1 MRYNEEGLRRLLMAG
16 TAGAAL
22 VLSLAT
28 PSVAMAQDAAPAA
41 ADEAAEEAA
50 PAIVVTGSR
59 IDRKGFEAPT
69 PTTVIGDTELRQG
82 ARPSIAQVLND
93 LPQFRATQSPASTV
107 ANTNSSSSAMDLR
120 GLGVTRTL
128 TLLNNR
134 RFTGSSDLNTVP
146 QGLVK
151 RVEVVTGGA
160 SAAWGSGAI
169 GGVVNIILDDDL
181 EGLTLGAQNGL
192 SSRGDGYRYSLD
204 ATFGTKFADGRGH
217 FMIGGEYQKDDGI
230 LDRNS
235 RKNVGSANLFSAT
248 SGDHDYILV
257 RDVNASNT
265 SLGGLINAGS
275 LKGQTFNTDGTLR
288 DFVYGSQISGTTMVG
303 GEGVA
308 TNDEY
313 ALTNPYQR
321 VNSYARASFEVGDAT
336 FWADGSY
343 SRIWAKYPFY
353 AESGTYTLSATNP
366 YLSSD
371 IQSQLAAAK
380 ETTVKIGRVF
390 EDYGYRTF
398 GYYRQ
403 NIEGAIGVD
412 GSFADGK
419 WRYSAYYSH
428 GENRNMQSYDN
439 QINGTKLSNALDAV
453 TDSSGN
459 IVCRVTLTNA
469 NSGCSPLNILG
480 TGTASQAAIDYVFG
494 DVAKVIYTT
503 KLDTT
508 GASLRGDPFS
518 TWAGPVSVAFGAEAR
533 WEEQVTNS
541 LDAVSA
547 AKGFSRFNFSPLD
560 GGFNVQEAFGEVA
573 IPLLD
578 QPFSKLDVNGAA
590 RYSRYS
596 TSGGIWSW
604 KLGLTDRIFDNL
616 LIRASRSRDIRSGS
630 LAELFTTSTTSF
642 TTVAE
647 TDDEGKSHTYSVTR
661 YGGGNANLK
670 PEIGSTL
677 TLGAV
682 FTPTFL
688 PGFNL
693 SVDYYNI
700 KLKDAITSLGAQDVV
715 SGCAN
720 GNTDLCS
727 QIERNAAGEPTT
739 IYTTYINLAEYK
751 TSGVDV
757 EATYTLPLSKVSS
770 GMGGTMRFRGLATY
784 VDKVLIND
792 GTTVVDRAGDVGDNV
807 SFGTPHWRA
816 TGSINYTNQDVSID
830 ARVRYVGGGKFNHA
844 LDIANNDIAARV
856 YVDLGGQVN
865 IDKFTLFANVN
876 NLFDRDP
883 PLTTY
888 GAIHYDTIGRYMT
901 VGAKVRF

>member
-1 MRYNEEGLRRLLMAG
+1 MTDFKTGFRQVLMGGSACFI
-16 TAGAAL
+16 
-22 VLSLAT
+22 LSLAHGGMATAQANT
-28 PSVAMAQDAAPAA
+28 PVDG
-41 ADEAAEEAA
+41 AAEEAA

-69 PTTVIGDTELRQG
+69 PTTIIGDTELRQG

-134 RFTGSSDLNTVP
+134 RFTGAVDLNTVP

-181 EGLTLGAQNGL
+181 EGLTIGAQNGL
-192 SSRGDGYRYSLD
+192 SSRGDGYRYSFD
-204 ATFGTKFADGRGH
+204 ATFGTHFADDRGH
-217 FMIGGEYQKDDGI
+217 FMIGGEYQNDQGI

-235 RKNVGSANLFSAT
+235 RKNVGSSNLFTPAGS
-248 SGDHDYILV
+248 SQLILV
-257 RDVNASNT
+257 RDVNAANT
-265 SLGGLINAGS
+265 SLGGLITSGTA
-275 LKGQTFNTDGTLR
+275 LKGQTFNSDGTLR
-288 DFVYGSQISGTTMVG
+288 PFQYGSMVNGATMVG

-313 ALTNPYQR
+313 SLTNPYQR

-336 FWADGSY
+336 FWADASY

-353 AESGTYTLSATNP
+353 AESGTYSISATNP
-366 YLSSD
+366 YLSQG
-371 IQSQLAAAK
+371 IQSQLAAAG
-380 ETTVKIGRVF
+380 ETRVSVGRVF

-398 GYYRQ
+398 DYYRQ
-403 NIEGAIGVD
+403 NTEGAVGVD

-428 GENRNMQSYDN
+428 GEMRNMQSYHN
-439 QINGTKLSNALDAV
+439 QITGTNLTNALDAV
-453 TDSSGN
+453 RDSSGN

-494 DVAKVIYTT
+494 NTARVVYTT
-503 KLDTT
+503 KLDST

-541 LDAVSA
+541 LDATSA

-578 QPFSKLDVNGAA
+578 QPFSKIDVNGAA
-590 RYSRYS
+590 RYSHYS

-604 KLGLTDRIFDNL
+604 KLGVTDRIFDNL
-616 LIRASRSRDIRSGS
+616 LLRVSRSRDIRSGS
-630 LAELFTTSTTSF
+630 LAELYTTSTTSF
-642 TTVAE
+642 TTVVE
-647 TDDEGKSHTYSVTR
+647 NGQTYAITR
-661 YGGGNANLK
+661 FGGGNANLK

-700 KLKDAITSLGAQDVV
+700 KLKDAITSLGAQDVISNCA
-715 SGCAN
+715 SGNSA
-720 GNTDLCS
+720 LCS
-727 QIERNAAGEPTT
+727 QIERSAAGAPTT
-739 IYTTYINLAEYK
+739 IYTTYINLAEYRTK
-751 TSGVDV
+751 GVDI
-757 EATYTLPLSKVSS
+757 EATYQFPLSKIS
-770 GMGGTMRFRGLATY
+770 GGMDGSLRLRALATY
-784 VDKVLIND
+784 VPEVIIND
-792 GTTVVDRAGDVGDNV
+792 GTSTVDRAGDVGDNV
-807 SFGTPHWRA
+807 NFGTPHWRA
-816 TGSINYTNQDVSID
+816 TGSVSYTNKDVSVD

-844 LDIANNDIAARV
+844 LNIANNDIAARV
-856 YVDLGGQVN
+856 YVDLGAQAT
-865 IDKFTLFANVN
+865 IDDKLTLFANIN

-888 GAIHYDTIGRYMT
+888 GSIHYDSIGRYMT
-901 VGAKVRF
+901 VGAKVHF

>member
-1 MRYNEEGLRRLLMAG
+1 MTDYKTGFRNLLLG
-16 TAGAAL
+16 TSACFILTLAHGGA
-22 VLSLAT
+22 
-28 PSVAMAQDAAPAA
+28 AMAQADAPAA
-41 ADEAAEEAA
+41 EDEAQ

-69 PTTVIGDTELRQG
+69 PTTVIGETELRQG

-134 RFTGSSDLNTVP
+134 RFTGAVDLNTVP

-169 GGVVNIILDDDL
+169 GGVVNIILDDEL
-181 EGLTLGAQNGL
+181 EGLTLGVQNGL
-192 SSRGDGYRYSLD
+192 SSRGDGHRYSID
-204 ATFGTKFADGRGH
+204 GTFGTNFAGGRGH
-217 FMIGGEYQKDDGI
+217 FMIGAEYQNDEGI

-235 RKNVGSANLFSAT
+235 RKNVGSANIFTPAGAGAT
-248 SGDHDYILV
+248 PILI
-257 RDVNASNT
+257 RDVNAANT
-265 SLGGLINAGS
+265 SLGGLITSGTA
-275 LKGQTFNTDGTLR
+275 LKGQTFNQDGTLR
-288 DFVYGSQISGTTMVG
+288 PFQYGSMVNGATMVG

-308 TNDEY
+308 TNDQY
-313 ALTNPYQR
+313 SLTNPYQR

-353 AESGTYTLSATNP
+353 AESGSYSISATNP
-366 YLSSD
+366 YLSPA
-371 IQSQLAAAK
+371 IQSQLAAAG
-380 ETTVKIGRVF
+380 ETRVSIGRVF

-398 GYYRQ
+398 DYYRQ
-403 NIEGAIGVD
+403 NVEGAVGVD

-419 WRYSAYYSH
+419 WRYSAYYGH
-428 GENRNMQSYDN
+428 GEMRNMQSYHN
-439 QINGTKLSNALDAV
+439 QINGAKLTAALDAV
-453 TDSSGN
+453 RNSSGN
-459 IVCRVTLTNA
+459 IVCRAALTDA
-469 NSGCSPLNILG
+469 NTACRPLNILG
-480 TGTASQAAIDYVFG
+480 EGAASQDAINYVFG
-494 DVAKVIYTT
+494 DVARVVYTT
-503 KLDTT
+503 KLDTA
-508 GASLRGDPFS
+508 GASLRGDLFE
-518 TWAGPVSVAFGAEAR
+518 TWAGPVSVAVGAEAR

-547 AKGFSRFNFSPLD
+547 ARGFSRFNFSPLD
-560 GGFNVQEAFGEVA
+560 GGFNVQEGFAEVA
-573 IPLLD
+573 VPLLD

-616 LIRASRSRDIRSGS
+616 LIRVSRSRDIRSGS
-630 LAELFTTSTTSF
+630 LAELFTTTTTSF
-642 TTVAE
+642 TNVLE
-647 TDDEGKSHTYSVTR
+647 NGQTYAITR
-661 YGGGNANLK
+661 FGGGNAALK
-670 PEIGSTL
+670 PEVGSTL

-700 KLKDAITSLGAQDVV
+700 KLKDAITSLGAQDVI
-715 SGCAN
+715 SNCAA
-720 GNTDLCS
+720 GNTVLCS
-727 QIERNAAGEPTT
+727 QIERNAAGAPTT
-739 IYTTYINLAEYK
+739 IYTTYINLAEYRTK
-751 TSGVDV
+751 GVDI
-757 EATYTLPLSKVSS
+757 EATYTLPLNKVSS
-770 GMGGTMRFRGLATY
+770 TLGGTMRLRALATY
-784 VDKVLIND
+784 VPEVIIND
-792 GTTVVDRAGDVGDNV
+792 GNSTVDRAGDVGDNV
-807 SFGTPHWRA
+807 NFGTPHWRA
-816 TGSINYTNQDVSID
+816 TGAITYSSSDVSVD
-830 ARVRYVGGGKFNHA
+830 ARVRYVGGGQFNH
-844 LDIANNDIAARV
+844 LLNLANNDIGSRI
-856 YVDLGGQVN
+856 YVDMGAQVN
-865 IDKFTLFANVN
+865 VDKFTLFANVN

>member
-1 MRYNEEGLRRLLMAG
+1 MTDCKTRFRTLLMAG
-16 TAGAAL
+16 TAGL
-22 VLSLAT
+22 ILSLAQGGA
-28 PSVAMAQDAAPAA
+28 AMAQTNTPADTAA
-41 ADEAAEEAA
+41 ADEAE

-69 PTTVIGDTELRQG
+69 PTTIIGDAELRQG

-134 RFTGSSDLNTVP
+134 RFTGAVDLNTVP

-169 GGVVNIILDDDL
+169 GGVVNIILDDEL
-181 EGLTLGAQNGL
+181 EGLTIGAQNGI
-192 SSRGDGYRYSLD
+192 SSRGDGYRYSVD
-204 ATFGTKFADGRGH
+204 GTFGTKFADGRGH
-217 FMIGGEYQKDDGI
+217 FMIGSEYQQDKGI

-235 RKNVGSANLFSAT
+235 RKNVGSSNVFTPAGTDALP
-248 SGDHDYILV
+248 ILV
-257 RDVNASNT
+257 RDVNAANT
-265 SLGGLINAGS
+265 SLGGLITTGK

-288 DFVYGSQISGTTMVG
+288 PFQYGSMVSGNGTTMVG

-321 VNSYARASFEVGDAT
+321 VNAYARASFEVGDAT

-353 AESGTYTLSATNP
+353 AESGSYSISATNP
-366 YLSSD
+366 YLSQD
-371 IQSQLAAAK
+371 IQNQLAAADESK
-380 ETTVKIGRVF
+380 VSIGRVF

-398 GYYRQ
+398 DYYRQ
-403 NIEGAIGVD
+403 NVEGAVGVD

-428 GENRNMQSYDN
+428 GEMRNMQSYHN
-439 QINGTKLSNALDAV
+439 QITGANLTAALDAV
-453 TDSSGN
+453 RDSSGN
-459 IVCRVTLTNA
+459 IVCRAALTDA
-469 NSGCSPLNILG
+469 NTACRPLNILG
-480 TGTASQAAIDYVFG
+480 TGTADQAAIDYVFG
-494 DVAKVIYTT
+494 NTARVVYTT
-503 KLDTT
+503 KLDSA
-508 GASLRGDPFS
+508 GASLRGDLFE
-518 TWAGPVSVAFGAEAR
+518 TWAGPVSVAVGAEAR

-541 LDAVSA
+541 LDATSA
-547 AKGFSRFNFSPLD
+547 AKGFSRFNFAPLD
-560 GGFNVQEAFGEVA
+560 GGFNVQEGFGEVA

-578 QPFSKLDVNGAA
+578 QPFSKIDVNGAA

-616 LIRASRSRDIRSGS
+616 LIRVSRSRDIRSGS

-642 TTVAE
+642 TTVVE
-647 TDDEGKSHTYSVTR
+647 NDKNDKPQTYSITR
-661 YGGGNANLK
+661 FGGGNANLK

-693 SVDYYNI
+693 SVDYYDI
-700 KLKDAITSLGAQDVV
+700 KLKDAITSLGAQDVITN
-715 SGCAN
+715 CAN
-720 GNTDLCS
+720 GNTVLCS
-727 QIERNAAGEPTT
+727 QIERDSEGAPKN
-739 IYTTYINLAEYK
+739 IYTTYINLAEYRTK
-751 TSGVDV
+751 GVDI
-757 EATYTLPLSKVSS
+757 EATYTLPLSKVSES
-770 GMGGTMRFRGLATY
+770 LGGTMRFRGLATY
-784 VDKVLIND
+784 VPKVIIND
-792 GTTVVDRAGDVGDNV
+792 GNSTVDRAGDVGDNV
-807 SFGTPHWRA
+807 NFGTPHWRA
-816 TGSINYTNQDVSID
+816 TGAITYASRAVSVD
-830 ARVRYVGGGKFNHA
+830 ARVRYVGGGKFNHT
-844 LDIANNDIAARV
+844 LPIANNDISARV
-856 YVDLGGQVN
+856 YVDLGAQAT
-865 IDKFTLFANVN
+865 IADRFTLFANVN

-888 GAIHYDTIGRYMT
+888 GAIHYDSIGRYMT
-901 VGAKVRF
+901 VGAKVSF

>member
-1 MRYNEEGLRRLLMAG
+1 MTNFKAGLRHLLMGGSAILI
-16 TAGAAL
+16 ASAAHGA
-22 VLSLAT
+22 
-28 PSVAMAQDAAPAA
+28 AMAQADVPADTA
-41 ADEAAEEAA
+41 VGDEAA

-69 PTTVIGDTELRQG
+69 PTTVIGETELRQG

-134 RFTGSSDLNTVP
+134 RFTGAVDLNTVP

-181 EGLTLGAQNGL
+181 KGLTLGAQNGV

-204 ATFGTKFADGRGH
+204 ATFGTHFADDRGH
-217 FMIGGEYQKDDGI
+217 FMIGGEYQNDEGI

-235 RKNVGSANLFSAT
+235 RKNVGSANLFTPAGS
-248 SGDHDYILV
+248 SQLILV
-257 RDVNASNT
+257 RDVNAANT
-265 SLGGLINAGS
+265 SLGGLITTGR
-275 LKGQTFNTDGTLR
+275 LRGQTFNPDGTLR
-288 DFVYGSQISGTTMVG
+288 PFQYGSMVNGATMVG

-313 ALTNPYQR
+313 SLTNPYQR
-321 VNSYARASFEVGDAT
+321 VNGYARASFDLGDAT
-336 FWADGSY
+336 VWADGSY

-353 AESGTYTLSATNP
+353 AESGSYSLAATNP
-366 YLSSD
+366 YLSPG
-371 IQSQLAAAK
+371 IRSQLAAAG
-380 ETTVKIGRVF
+380 ETRVSIGRVF

-398 GYYRQ
+398 DYYRQ
-403 NIEGAIGVD
+403 NTEGAVGID
-412 GSFADGK
+412 GSFGDGR
-419 WRYSAYYSH
+419 WRYSAYYGH
-428 GENRNMQSYDN
+428 GELRNMQSYHN
-439 QINGTKLSNALDAV
+439 QITGANLTKALDAV
-453 TDSSGN
+453 RDPSGT
-459 IVCRVTLTNA
+459 IVCREALTNPGTA
-469 NSGCSPLNILG
+469 CRPLNILG
-480 TGTASQAAIDYVFG
+480 TGAASQGAIDYVFG
-494 DVAKVIYTT
+494 NVARVVYTT

-508 GASLRGDPFS
+508 GASLRGDLFS
-518 TWAGPVSVAFGAEAR
+518 TWAGPVSVAVGGEAR

-547 AKGFSRFNFSPLD
+547 AKGFSRFNFSPLN
-560 GGFNVQEAFGEVA
+560 GGFNVQEGFAEVA
-573 IPLLD
+573 VPLLD

-590 RYSRYS
+590 RYSHYS

-604 KLGLTDRIFDNL
+604 KLGLTDRIFDSL
-616 LIRASRSRDIRSGS
+616 LVRVSRSRDIRSGS
-630 LAELFTTSTTSF
+630 LAELFTTTTTSF
-642 TTVAE
+642 TTVVE
-647 TDDEGKSHTYSVTR
+647 NGQTYSITR
-661 YGGGNANLK
+661 FGGGNASLK

-693 SVDYYNI
+693 SVDYYDI
-700 KLKDAITSLGAQDVV
+700 KLRDAITSLGAQDVITNC
-715 SGCAN
+715 GN
-720 GNTDLCS
+720 GNAALCS
-727 QIERNAAGEPTT
+727 QIVRDPAGAPTT
-739 IYTTYINLAEYK
+739 IYTTYINLAEYRTK
-751 TSGVDV
+751 GVDI
-757 EATYTLPLSKVSS
+757 EATYNLPLSKVSS
-770 GMGGTMRFRGLATY
+770 GLGGSMRFRGLATY
-784 VDKVLIND
+784 VPKVVIND
-792 GTTVVDRAGDVGDNV
+792 GNSTVDRAGDVGDNV
-807 SFGTPHWRA
+807 NFGTPHWRA
-816 TGSINYTNQDVSID
+816 TGSISYSSSDVSVD
-830 ARVRYVGGGKFNHA
+830 ARVRYVGGGQFNH
-844 LDIANNDIAARV
+844 LLNIANNTIGSRT
-856 YVDLGGQVN
+856 YVDLGAQFNV
-865 IDKFTLFANVN
+865 DKFTLFANVN

-901 VGAKVRF
+901 IGAKVRF

>member
-1 MRYNEEGLRRLLMAG
+1 MPIVEHGFRRLLMAG
-16 TAGAAL
+16 TASASL
-22 VLSLAT
+22 VLSLASA
-28 PSVAMAQDAAPAA
+28 PMAMAQNSAPAV
-41 ADEAAEEAA
+41 DEAAEEAA

-69 PTTVIGDTELRQG
+69 PTTVIGETELRQG

-181 EGLTLGAQNGL
+181 EGLTLGAQNGI

-235 RKNVGSANLFSAT
+235 RKNVGSSNLFSPT

-288 DFVYGSQISGTTMVG
+288 AFQYGSQISGTTMVG

-313 ALTNPYQR
+313 SLTNPYQR

-366 YLSSD
+366 YLSQA

-380 ETTVKIGRVF
+380 ETTVKVGRVF

-412 GSFADGK
+412 GSFADGQ

-439 QINGTKLSNALDAV
+439 QINGSKLTNALDAV
-453 TDSSGN
+453 TDANGN

-480 TGTASQAAIDYVFG
+480 TGTASQPAIDYVFG
-494 DVAKVIYTT
+494 DVARVVYTT

-573 IPLLD
+573 VPLLD
-578 QPFSKLDVNGAA
+578 QPFSKLDINGAA
-590 RYSRYS
+590 RYSHYS

-604 KLGLTDRIFDNL
+604 KLGLTDRIFDTL

-647 TDDEGKSHTYSVTR
+647 NGSTYSITR

-693 SVDYYNI
+693 SVDYYDI

-715 SGCAN
+715 SGCAS
-720 GNTDLCS
+720 GNSDLCS
-727 QIERNAAGEPTT
+727 QIVRDGAGAPTT
-739 IYTTYINLAEYK
+739 IYTTYINLAQYK

-770 GMGGTMRFRGLATY
+770 GMNGTMRIRGLATY

-792 GTTVVDRAGDVGDNV
+792 GTTTVDRAGDVGDNV

-816 TGSINYTNQDVSID
+816 TGSLNYTNQDVSID

-901 VGAKVRF
+901 IGAKVRL

>member
-1 MRYNEEGLRRLLMAG
+1 MTEFKTGFRHLLMAG
-16 TAGAAL
+16 TAGL
-22 VLSLAT
+22 ILSLAHGGM
-28 PSVAMAQDAAPAA
+28 AMAQANTPAADA
-41 ADEAAEEAA
+41 ADEAE

-69 PTTVIGDTELRQG
+69 PTTIIGDTELRQG

-134 RFTGSSDLNTVP
+134 RFTGAVDLNTVP

-169 GGVVNIILDDDL
+169 GGVVNIILDDEL
-181 EGLTLGAQNGL
+181 EGLTIGAQNGI
-192 SSRGDGYRYSLD
+192 SSRGDGYRYSFD
-204 ATFGTKFADGRGH
+204 GTFGTKFADGRGH
-217 FMIGGEYQKDDGI
+217 FMIGGEYQQDKGI

-235 RKNVGSANLFSAT
+235 RKNVGSSNLFTPAGS
-248 SGDHDYILV
+248 SQLILV
-257 RDVNASNT
+257 RDVNAANT
-265 SLGGLINAGS
+265 SLGGLINAGA

-288 DFVYGSQISGTTMVG
+288 PFQYGSMVNGATMVG

-313 ALTNPYQR
+313 SLTNPYQR
-321 VNSYARASFEVGDAT
+321 VNGYARASFEVGDAT

-366 YLSSD
+366 YLSQD
-371 IQSQLAAAK
+371 IQSQLAAAG
-380 ETTVKIGRVF
+380 ETSVKIGRVF

-398 GYYRQ
+398 DYYRQ
-403 NIEGAIGVD
+403 NVEGAVGVD

-428 GENRNMQSYDN
+428 GEMRNMQSYHN
-439 QINGTKLSNALDAV
+439 QITGTNLTNALDAV
-453 TDSSGN
+453 RDSSGN
-459 IVCRVTLTNA
+459 IVCRAALTDA
-469 NSGCSPLNILG
+469 NTACRPLNILG
-480 TGTASQAAIDYVFG
+480 TGTADQAAIDYVFG
-494 DVAKVIYTT
+494 NTARVVYTT
-503 KLDTT
+503 KLDSA
-508 GASLRGDPFS
+508 GASLRGDLFE

-541 LDAVSA
+541 LDATSA

-560 GGFNVQEAFGEVA
+560 GGFNVQEGFGEVA

-578 QPFSKLDVNGAA
+578 QPFSKIDVNGAA

-616 LIRASRSRDIRSGS
+616 LIRVSRSRDIRSGS

-642 TTVAE
+642 TTVVE
-647 TDDEGKSHTYSVTR
+647 DGQTYSITR
-661 YGGGNANLK
+661 FGGGNANLK

-700 KLKDAITSLGAQDVV
+700 KLKDAITSLGAQDVITN
-715 SGCAN
+715 CAN
-720 GNTDLCS
+720 GNTLLCS
-727 QIERNAAGEPTT
+727 QIVRDASGAPTT
-739 IYTTYINLAEYK
+739 LYTTYINLAEYK
-751 TSGVDV
+751 TKGVDI
-757 EATYTLPLSKVSS
+757 EATYTLPLNKVSDS
-770 GMGGTMRFRGLATY
+770 LGGTMRFRGLATY
-784 VDKVLIND
+784 VPKVIIND
-792 GTTVVDRAGDVGDNV
+792 GTSTVDRAGDVGDNV
-807 SFGTPHWRA
+807 NFGTPHCRA
-816 TGSINYTNQDVSID
+816 TGSINYSSQDVSVD
-830 ARVRYVGGGKFNHA
+830 ARVRYVGGGKFNH
-844 LDIANNDIAARV
+844 LLNIANNDIAARV
-856 YVDLGGQVN
+856 YVDVGAQAT
-865 IDKFTLFANVN
+865 IADRFTLFANVN

-888 GAIHYDTIGRYMT
+888 GSIHYDSIGRYMT
-901 VGAKVRF
+901 MGAKVRF

>member
-1 MRYNEEGLRRLLMAG
+1 MYKNEDGLRRLLMAG
-16 TAGAAL
+16 SAGAAL
-22 VLSLAT
+22 VLSLASA
-28 PSVAMAQDAAPAA
+28 PIAMAQDSAAA
-41 ADEAAEEAA
+41 ADEDAA

-69 PTTVIGDTELRQG
+69 PTTVIGETELRQG

-134 RFTGSSDLNTVP
+134 RFTGATDLNTVP

-169 GGVVNIILDDDL
+169 GGVVNIILDDEL
-181 EGLTLGAQNGL
+181 EGLTIGAQNGV
-192 SSRGDGYRYSLD
+192 SSRGDGYRYGFD
-204 ATFGTKFADGRGH
+204 GTFGTKFADGRGH
-217 FMIGGEYQKDDGI
+217 FMIGAEYQKDEGI

-235 RKNVGSANLFSAT
+235 RKNVGSANIFTPAGT
-248 SGDHDYILV
+248 DARPILV

-265 SLGGLINAGS
+265 SLGGLITAGT
-275 LKGQTFNTDGTLR
+275 LRGQTFNSDGTLR
-288 DFVYGSQISGTTMVG
+288 PFQYGSMVSGTTMVG

-313 ALTNPYQR
+313 SLTNPYQR

-353 AESGTYTLSATNP
+353 AESGTYTLSASNP
-366 YLSSD
+366 YLSD
-371 IQSQLAAAK
+371 TIRSQLAAAG
-380 ETTVKIGRVF
+380 ESSVRVGRVF

-403 NIEGAIGVD
+403 NVEGSVGVD

-439 QINGTKLSNALDAV
+439 QITGTNLTNALDAV
-453 TDSSGN
+453 RDSSGN
-459 IVCRVTLTNA
+459 IVCRVALTDPTTA
-469 NSGCSPLNILG
+469 CRPLNILG
-480 TGTASQAAIDYVFG
+480 TGTASQGAIDYVFG
-494 DVAKVIYTT
+494 NTARVVYTT
-503 KLDTT
+503 KMDSA
-508 GASLRGDPFS
+508 GASLRGDLFE
-518 TWAGPVSVAFGAEAR
+518 TWAGPVSVAVGAEAR

-541 LDAVSA
+541 LDATSA
-547 AKGFSRFNFSPLD
+547 ARGFSRFNFSPLD
-560 GGFNVQEAFGEVA
+560 GGFNVQEGFGEVA

-616 LIRASRSRDIRSGS
+616 LIRVSRSRDIRSGS
-630 LAELFTTSTTSF
+630 LAELYTTTTTSF
-642 TTVAE
+642 TTIVEA
-647 TDDEGKSHTYSVTR
+647 DENNVQRTYSITR

-715 SGCAN
+715 SGCAG
-720 GNTDLCS
+720 GNANLCS
-727 QIERNAAGEPTT
+727 QIVRDSAGAPTT
-739 IYTTYINLAEYK
+739 IYTTYINLAEYRTK
-751 TSGVDV
+751 GVDM
-757 EATYTLPLSKVSS
+757 EASYTLPLNKVSS
-770 GMGGTMRFRGLATY
+770 VLGGTMRFRGLATY
-784 VDKVLIND
+784 VPKVIID
-792 GTTVVDRAGDVGDNV
+792 GVNRAGDVGDNV
-807 SFGTPHWRA
+807 SYGTPHWRA
-816 TGSINYTNQDVSID
+816 TGSVNYTNQDVSID
-830 ARVRYVGGGKFNHA
+830 ARVRYVGGGKFNHQ
-844 LDIANNDIAARV
+844 LDIVNNDIASRV

>member
-1 MRYNEEGLRRLLMAG
+1 MRYNEEGFRRLLMAG
-16 TAGAAL
+16 SAGAAL
-22 VLSLAT
+22 VLSLASA
-28 PSVAMAQDAAPAA
+28 PLAIAQNNAPAA
-41 ADEAAEEAA
+41 DEAEEAA

-69 PTTVIGDTELRQG
+69 PTTVIGETELRQG

-134 RFTGSSDLNTVP
+134 RFTGAVDLNTVP

-169 GGVVNIILDDDL
+169 GGVVNIILDDEL
-181 EGLTLGAQNGL
+181 EGLTLGVQNGV
-192 SSRGDGYRYSLD
+192 SSRGDGYRYSID
-204 ATFGTKFADGRGH
+204 GTFGTNFADGRGH
-217 FMIGGEYQKDDGI
+217 FMVGAEYQNDEGI

-235 RKNVGSANLFSAT
+235 RKNVGSANIFTPAGGQPLL
-248 SGDHDYILV
+248 I
-257 RDVNASNT
+257 RDVNAANT
-265 SLGGLINAGS
+265 SLGGLITSGTA
-275 LKGQTFNTDGTLR
+275 LKGQTFNADGTLR
-288 DFVYGSQISGTTMVG
+288 PFQYGSMVNGATMVG

-308 TNDEY
+308 TNDQY
-313 ALTNPYQR
+313 SLTNPYQR
-321 VNSYARASFEVGDAT
+321 VNSYARASFDIGDAT
-336 FWADGSY
+336 VWADGSY

-353 AESGTYTLSATNP
+353 AESGSYSISATNP
-366 YLSSD
+366 YLSPA
-371 IQSQLAAAK
+371 IQSQLAAAG
-380 ETTVKIGRVF
+380 ETRVSIGRVF

-398 GYYRQ
+398 DYYRQ
-403 NIEGAIGVD
+403 NVEGAVGID

-419 WRYSAYYSH
+419 WRYSAYYGH
-428 GENRNMQSYDN
+428 GEMRNMQSYHN
-439 QINGTKLSNALDAV
+439 QINGAKLTAALDAV
-453 TDSSGN
+453 RDPSGN
-459 IVCRVTLTNA
+459 IVCRAALTDA
-469 NSGCSPLNILG
+469 NTACRPLNILG
-480 TGTASQAAIDYVFG
+480 EGAASQDAINYVFG
-494 DVAKVIYTT
+494 DVARVVYTT
-503 KLDTT
+503 KLDTA
-508 GASLRGDPFS
+508 GASLRGDLFD
-518 TWAGPVSVAFGAEAR
+518 TWAGPVSVAVGAEAR

-560 GGFNVQEAFGEVA
+560 GGFNVQEGFAEVA
-573 IPLLD
+573 VPLLD

-616 LIRASRSRDIRSGS
+616 LIRVSRSRDIRSGS
-630 LAELFTTSTTSF
+630 LAELFTTTTTSF
-642 TTVAE
+642 TNVLE
-647 TDDEGKSHTYSVTR
+647 NGQTYAITR
-661 YGGGNANLK
+661 FGGGNASLK
-670 PEIGSTL
+670 PEVGSTL

-700 KLKDAITSLGAQDVV
+700 KLKDAITSLGAQDVI
-715 SGCAN
+715 SNCAA
-720 GNTDLCS
+720 GNTALCS
-727 QIERNAAGEPTT
+727 QIERNAAGAPTT
-739 IYTTYINLAEYK
+739 IYTTYINLAEYRTK
-751 TSGVDV
+751 GVDI
-757 EATYTLPLSKVSS
+757 EATYTLPLSKVSN
-770 GMGGTMRFRGLATY
+770 GLGGTMRFRGLATY
-784 VDKVLIND
+784 VPEVIIND
-792 GTTVVDRAGDVGDNV
+792 GNSTVDRAGDVGDNV
-807 SFGTPHWRA
+807 NFGTPHWRA
-816 TGSINYTNQDVSID
+816 TGAITYTSSNVSID
-830 ARVRYVGGGKFNHA
+830 ARVRYVGGGQFNHM
-844 LDIANNDIAARV
+844 LNLANNAIGSRT
-856 YVDLGGQVN
+856 YVDLGAQVN
-865 IDKFTLFANVN
+865 VDKFTLFANVN

>member
-1 MRYNEEGLRRLLMAG
+1 MTKNDKNGLRRILMAG
-16 TAGAAL
+16 TAGL
-22 VLSLAT
+22 ILSLAQGGM
-28 PSVAMAQDAAPAA
+28 AMAQVSTPAADAA
-41 ADEAAEEAA
+41 ADEAE

-134 RFTGSSDLNTVP
+134 RFTGATDLNTVP

-169 GGVVNIILDDDL
+169 GGVVNIILDDEL
-181 EGLTLGAQNGL
+181 EGLTLGAQNGI

-217 FMIGGEYQKDDGI
+217 FMVGAEYQKDDGI

-235 RKNVGSANLFSAT
+235 RKNVGSANLFSPT
-248 SGDHDYILV
+248 TGDHDYILV

-288 DFVYGSQISGTTMVG
+288 DFVYGSQVSGTTMVG

-313 ALTNPYQR
+313 SLTNPYQR

-371 IQSQLAAAK
+371 IQAQLAAAK
-380 ETTVKIGRVF
+380 ESTVNVGRVF

-403 NIEGAIGVD
+403 NVEGSVGVD

-439 QINGTKLSNALDAV
+439 QITRANMTNALDAV
-453 TDSSGN
+453 RDSNGN
-459 IVCRVTLTNA
+459 IVCRVALTDPTTA
-469 NSGCSPLNILG
+469 CSPLNILG

-494 DVAKVIYTT
+494 NTARVVYTIKMDSAGT
-503 KLDTT
+503 
-508 GASLRGDPFS
+508 SLRGDLFE
-518 TWAGPVSVAFGAEAR
+518 TWAGPVSVAVGAEAR

-541 LDAVSA
+541 LDATSA
-547 AKGFSRFNFSPLD
+547 AGGFSRFNFSPLN
-560 GGFNVQEAFGEVA
+560 GGFNVQEGFAEVA

-616 LIRASRSRDIRSGS
+616 LIRVSRSRDIRSGS
-630 LAELFTTSTTSF
+630 LAELYTTSTTSF

-647 TDDEGKSHTYSVTR
+647 IDDEGESHTYSITR

-700 KLKDAITSLGAQDVV
+700 KLKDAITSLAAQDVI
-715 SGCAN
+715 SGCAG
-720 GNTDLCS
+720 GNDNLCS
-727 QIERNAAGEPTT
+727 QIVRDSDGAPTT

-757 EATYTLPLSKVSS
+757 EASYTLPLNKVSG
-770 GMGGTMRFRGLATY
+770 GMNGTMRFRGLATY

-792 GTTVVDRAGDVGDNV
+792 GKTIVDRAGDVGDNV

-816 TGSINYTNQDVSID
+816 TGSVNYTNQDVSID

-856 YVDLGGQVN
+856 YVDLGAQVN

-901 VGAKVRF
+901 AGAKVRF

>member
-1 MRYNEEGLRRLLMAG
+1 MTEFKTGFRHLLMAG
-16 TAGAAL
+16 TAGL
-22 VLSLAT
+22 ILSLAHGGM
-28 PSVAMAQDAAPAA
+28 AMAQANTPAADA
-41 ADEAAEEAA
+41 ADEAE

-69 PTTVIGDTELRQG
+69 PTTIIGDTELRQG

-134 RFTGSSDLNTVP
+134 RFTGAVDLNTVP

-169 GGVVNIILDDDL
+169 GGVVNIILDDEL
-181 EGLTLGAQNGL
+181 EGLTIGAQNGI
-192 SSRGDGYRYSLD
+192 SSRGDGYRYSFD
-204 ATFGTKFADGRGH
+204 GTFGTKFADGRGH
-217 FMIGGEYQKDDGI
+217 FMIGGEYQQDKGI

-235 RKNVGSANLFSAT
+235 RKNVGSSNLFTPAGS
-248 SGDHDYILV
+248 SQLILV
-257 RDVNASNT
+257 RDVNAANT
-265 SLGGLINAGS
+265 SLGGLINAGA

-288 DFVYGSQISGTTMVG
+288 PFQYGSMVNGATMVG

-313 ALTNPYQR
+313 SLTNPYQR
-321 VNSYARASFEVGDAT
+321 VNGYARASFEVGDAT

-366 YLSSD
+366 YLSQD
-371 IQSQLAAAK
+371 IQSQLAAAG
-380 ETTVKIGRVF
+380 ETSVKIGRVF

-398 GYYRQ
+398 DYYRQ
-403 NIEGAIGVD
+403 NVEGAVGVD

-428 GENRNMQSYDN
+428 GEMRNMQSYHN
-439 QINGTKLSNALDAV
+439 QITGTNLTNALDAV
-453 TDSSGN
+453 RDSSGN
-459 IVCRVTLTNA
+459 IVCRAALTDA
-469 NSGCSPLNILG
+469 NTACRPLNILG
-480 TGTASQAAIDYVFG
+480 TGTADQAAIDYVFG
-494 DVAKVIYTT
+494 NTARVVYTT
-503 KLDTT
+503 KLDSA
-508 GASLRGDPFS
+508 GASLRGDLFE

-541 LDAVSA
+541 LDATSA

-560 GGFNVQEAFGEVA
+560 GGFNVQEGFGEVA

-578 QPFSKLDVNGAA
+578 QPFSKIDVNGAA

-616 LIRASRSRDIRSGS
+616 LIRVSRSRDIRSGS

-642 TTVAE
+642 TTVVE
-647 TDDEGKSHTYSVTR
+647 DGQTYSITR
-661 YGGGNANLK
+661 FGGGNANLK

-700 KLKDAITSLGAQDVV
+700 KLKDAITSLGAQDVITN
-715 SGCAN
+715 CAN
-720 GNTDLCS
+720 GNTLLCS
-727 QIERNAAGEPTT
+727 QIVRDASGAPTT
-739 IYTTYINLAEYK
+739 LYTTYINLAEYK
-751 TSGVDV
+751 TKGVDI
-757 EATYTLPLSKVSS
+757 EATYTLPLNKVSDS
-770 GMGGTMRFRGLATY
+770 LGGTMRFRGLATY
-784 VDKVLIND
+784 VPKVIIND
-792 GTTVVDRAGDVGDNV
+792 GTSTVDRAGDVGDNV
-807 SFGTPHWRA
+807 NFGTPHWRA
-816 TGSINYTNQDVSID
+816 TGSINYSSQDVSVD
-830 ARVRYVGGGKFNHA
+830 ARVRYVGGGKFNH
-844 LDIANNDIAARV
+844 LLNIANNDIAARV
-856 YVDLGGQVN
+856 YVDVGAQAT
-865 IDKFTLFANVN
+865 IADRFTLFANVN

-888 GAIHYDTIGRYMT
+888 GSIHYDSIGRYMT
-901 VGAKVRF
+901 MGAKVRF

>member
-1 MRYNEEGLRRLLMAG
+1 MRIEDTGFRRLLMAG
-16 TAGAAL
+16 SAGAAL

-28 PSVAMAQDAAPAA
+28 AQVAMAQDSTPAA
-41 ADEAAEEAA
+41 DDDAGS
-50 PAIVVTGSR
+50 IVVTGSR
-59 IDRKGFEAPT
+59 IDRKGFDAPT
-69 PTTVIGDTELRQG
+69 PTTVVGESELRQG

-151 RVEVVTGGA
+151 RVEIVTGGA

-169 GGVVNIILDDDL
+169 GGVVNIMLDDDL
-181 EGLTLGAQNGL
+181 EGLTIGAQNGV
-192 SSRGDGYRYSLD
+192 SSRGDGYRYSFD
-204 ATFGTKFADGRGH
+204 GTFGTHFADGRGH
-217 FMIGGEYQKDDGI
+217 FMIGAEYQNDEGI

-235 RKNVGSANLFSAT
+235 RKNVGSANLFSPT
-248 SGDHDYILV
+248 TGDHDYILV
-257 RDVNASNT
+257 RDVNSSTT
-265 SLGGLINAGS
+265 SLGGLITSGT
-275 LKGQTFNTDGTLR
+275 LKGQTFNSDGTLR
-288 DFVYGSQISGTTMVG
+288 AFQYGSQISGSTMVG

-353 AESGTYTLSATNP
+353 AENGTYTLSASNP
-366 YLSSD
+366 YLS
-371 IQSQLAAAK
+371 QSIRDQLAAAG
-380 ETTVKIGRVF
+380 ETSIKVGRFF

-403 NIEGAIGVD
+403 NVEGAIGVD

-439 QINGTKLSNALDAV
+439 QITGANLTAALDAV

-459 IVCRVTLTNA
+459 IVCRTALTDPTTA
-469 NSGCSPLNILG
+469 CRPLNILG
-480 TGTASQAAIDYVFG
+480 TGAASQDAIDYVFG
-494 DVAKVIYTT
+494 NVARVVYTT
-503 KLDTT
+503 KLDSA

-541 LDAVSA
+541 LDATSA

-604 KLGLTDRIFDNL
+604 KLGVTDRIFDNL
-616 LIRASRSRDIRSGS
+616 LLRVSRSRDIRSGS
-630 LAELFTTSTTSF
+630 LAELYTTTTTSF

-647 TDDEGKSHTYSVTR
+647 NGSTYSITR

-677 TLGAV
+677 TAGAV

-700 KLKDAITSLGAQDVV
+700 KLKDAITSLGAQDVI

-720 GNTDLCS
+720 GNTDLCT
-727 QIERNAAGEPTT
+727 QIVRDTAGAPTT

-751 TSGVDV
+751 TAGVDI
-757 EATYTLPLSKVSS
+757 EASYTLPLSKVS
-770 GMGGTMRFRGLATY
+770 GGLGGTMRFRGLATY

-792 GTTVVDRAGDVGDNV
+792 GMTSVDRAGDVGDNV

-816 TGSINYTNQDVSID
+816 TGSINYSSQDVSVD

-856 YVDLGGQVN
+856 YVDLGAQVN
-865 IDKFTLFANVN
+865 VDKFTLFANVN

>member
-1 MRYNEEGLRRLLMAG
+1 MTDYKTGFRNLLMAG
-16 TAGAAL
+16 TAGL
-22 VLSLAT
+22 ILSLAHG
-28 PSVAMAQDAAPAA
+28 SVAMAQTNAPAADA
-41 ADEAAEEAA
+41 ADEAE

-69 PTTVIGDTELRQG
+69 PTTIIGDTELRQG

-134 RFTGSSDLNTVP
+134 RFTGAVDLNTVP

-169 GGVVNIILDDDL
+169 GGVVNIILDDEL
-181 EGLTLGAQNGL
+181 EGLTIGAQNGI
-192 SSRGDGYRYSLD
+192 SSRGDGYRYSFD
-204 ATFGTKFADGRGH
+204 GTFGTKFADGRGH
-217 FMIGGEYQKDDGI
+217 FMIGGEYQQDKGI

-235 RKNVGSANLFSAT
+235 RKNVGSSNLFTPVGS
-248 SGDHDYILV
+248 SQLILV
-257 RDVNASNT
+257 RDVNAANT
-265 SLGGLINAGS
+265 SLGGLITTGK
-275 LKGQTFNTDGTLR
+275 LKGQTFNADGTIR
-288 DFVYGSQISGTTMVG
+288 PFQYGSMVNGATMVG

-313 ALTNPYQR
+313 SLTNPYQR
-321 VNSYARASFEVGDAT
+321 VNSYARASFEMGDAT

-353 AESGTYTLSATNP
+353 AESGSYSISATNP
-366 YLSSD
+366 YLSPA
-371 IQSQLAAAK
+371 IQSQLAAAG
-380 ETTVKIGRVF
+380 ETRVSIGRVF

-398 GYYRQ
+398 DYYRQ
-403 NIEGAIGVD
+403 NVEGAVGVD

-428 GENRNMQSYDN
+428 GEMRNMQSYHN
-439 QINGTKLSNALDAV
+439 QITGANLTAALDAV
-453 TDSSGN
+453 RDSSGN
-459 IVCRVTLTNA
+459 IVCRAALTNA
-469 NSGCSPLNILG
+469 NTACRPLNILG
-480 TGTASQAAIDYVFG
+480 TGTASQDAIDYVFG
-494 DVAKVIYTT
+494 NTARVVYTT
-503 KLDTT
+503 KLDSA
-508 GASLRGDPFS
+508 GASLRGDLFE

-541 LDAVSA
+541 LDATSA

-560 GGFNVQEAFGEVA
+560 GGFNVQEGFGEVA
-573 IPLLD
+573 IPLLN
-578 QPFSKLDVNGAA
+578 QPFSKIDVNGAA

-596 TSGGIWSW
+596 TSVGIWSW

-616 LIRASRSRDIRSGS
+616 LIRVSRSRDIRSGS

-642 TTVAE
+642 TTVV
-647 TDDEGKSHTYSVTR
+647 EGGQTYAITR
-661 YGGGNANLK
+661 FGGGNANLK

-700 KLKDAITSLGAQDVV
+700 KLKDAITSLGAQDVITN
-715 SGCAN
+715 CAN
-720 GNTDLCS
+720 GNTVLCS
-727 QIERNAAGEPTT
+727 QIERNAAGAPTT
-739 IYTTYINLAEYK
+739 LYTTYINLAEYK
-751 TSGVDV
+751 TKGVDI
-757 EATYTLPLSKVSS
+757 EATYTLPLNKVSDS
-770 GMGGTMRFRGLATY
+770 LGGTMRFRGLATY
-784 VDKVLIND
+784 VPKVIIND
-792 GTTVVDRAGDVGDNV
+792 GTSTVDRAGDVGDNV
-807 SFGTPHWRA
+807 NFGTPNWRA
-816 TGSINYTNQDVSID
+816 TGSINYTSQNVSID
-830 ARVRYVGGGKFNHA
+830 ARVRYVGGGKFNH
-844 LDIANNDIAARV
+844 LLNIANNDIAARV
-856 YVDLGGQVN
+856 YVDLGAQAT
-865 IDKFTLFANVN
+865 IADRFTLFANVN

-888 GAIHYDTIGRYMT
+888 GSIHYDSIGRYMT
-901 VGAKVRF
+901 VGAKVSF

>member
-1 MRYNEEGLRRLLMAG
+1 MTDYKTGFRNLLMAG
-16 TAGAAL
+16 TAGL
-22 VLSLAT
+22 FLSLAQGG
-28 PSVAMAQDAAPAA
+28 VAMAQVNTPADNAA
-41 ADEAAEEAA
+41 ADEAE

-69 PTTVIGDTELRQG
+69 PTTIIGDTELRQG

-134 RFTGSSDLNTVP
+134 RFTGAVDLNTVP

-169 GGVVNIILDDDL
+169 GGVVNIILDDEL
-181 EGLTLGAQNGL
+181 EGLTIGAQNGI
-192 SSRGDGYRYSLD
+192 SSRGDGYRYSFD
-204 ATFGTKFADGRGH
+204 GTFGTKFADGRGH
-217 FMIGGEYQKDDGI
+217 FMIGGEYQQDKGI

-235 RKNVGSANLFSAT
+235 RKNVGSSNLFTPAGS
-248 SGDHDYILV
+248 SQLILV
-257 RDVNASNT
+257 RDVNAANT
-265 SLGGLINAGS
+265 SLGGLITTGK
-275 LKGQTFNTDGTLR
+275 LKGQTFNADGTIR
-288 DFVYGSQISGTTMVG
+288 PFQYGSMVNGATMVG

-313 ALTNPYQR
+313 SLTNPYQR
-321 VNSYARASFEVGDAT
+321 TNGYARASFEVGDAT
-336 FWADGSY
+336 FWADASY

-353 AESGTYTLSATNP
+353 AESGSYSLSATNP
-366 YLSSD
+366 YLS
-371 IQSQLAAAK
+371 QSIRDQLAAAG
-380 ETTVKIGRVF
+380 ETRVSIGRVF

-398 GYYRQ
+398 DYYRQ
-403 NIEGAIGVD
+403 NVEGAVGVD

-428 GENRNMQSYDN
+428 GEMRNMQSYHN
-439 QINGTKLSNALDAV
+439 QITGANLTAALDAV
-453 TDSSGN
+453 RDSSGN
-459 IVCRVTLTNA
+459 IVCRAALTDA
-469 NSGCSPLNILG
+469 STACRPLNILG
-480 TGTASQAAIDYVFG
+480 TGTADQAAIDYVFG
-494 DVAKVIYTT
+494 NTARVVYTT
-503 KLDTT
+503 KLDSA
-508 GASLRGDPFS
+508 GASLRGDLFE

-541 LDAVSA
+541 LDATSA

-560 GGFNVQEAFGEVA
+560 GGFNVQEGFGEVA

-578 QPFSKLDVNGAA
+578 QPFSKIDVNGAA

-616 LIRASRSRDIRSGS
+616 LIRVSRSRDIRSGS

-642 TTVAE
+642 TTIV
-647 TDDEGKSHTYSVTR
+647 EGGQTYAITR
-661 YGGGNANLK
+661 FGGGNANLK

-700 KLKDAITSLGAQDVV
+700 KLKDAITSLGAQDVITN
-715 SGCAN
+715 CAN
-720 GNTDLCS
+720 GNSVLCG
-727 QIERNAAGEPTT
+727 QIVRDSSGAPTT
-739 IYTTYINLAEYK
+739 LYTTYINLAEYK
-751 TSGVDV
+751 TKGVDV
-757 EATYTLPLSKVSS
+757 EATYTLPLNKVSDS
-770 GMGGTMRFRGLATY
+770 LGGTMRFRGLATY
-784 VDKVLIND
+784 VPKVIIND
-792 GTTVVDRAGDVGDNV
+792 GTSTVDRAGDVGDNV
-807 SFGTPHWRA
+807 NFGTPHWRA
-816 TGSINYTNQDVSID
+816 TGSINYTSQDVSID
-830 ARVRYVGGGKFNHA
+830 ARVRYVGGGKFNH
-844 LDIANNDIAARV
+844 LLNIANNDISARV
-856 YVDLGGQVN
+856 YVDLGAQAT
-865 IDKFTLFANVN
+865 IADRFTLFANVN

-888 GAIHYDTIGRYMT
+888 GSIHYDSIGRYMT
-901 VGAKVRF
+901 VGAKVSF

>member
-1 MRYNEEGLRRLLMAG
+1 MTKNDKNGLRRLLMAG
-16 TAGAAL
+16 TAGL
-22 VLSLAT
+22 ILSLAQGGM
-28 PSVAMAQDAAPAA
+28 AMAQVSTPAADA
-41 ADEAAEEAA
+41 ADEAE

-69 PTTVIGDTELRQG
+69 PTTIIGDTELRQG

-134 RFTGSSDLNTVP
+134 RFTGAVDLNTVP

-169 GGVVNIILDDDL
+169 GGVVNIILDDEL
-181 EGLTLGAQNGL
+181 EGLTIGAQNGI
-192 SSRGDGYRYSLD
+192 SSRGDGYRYSFD
-204 ATFGTKFADGRGH
+204 GTFGTKFADGRGH
-217 FMIGGEYQKDDGI
+217 FMIGSEYQQDKGI

-235 RKNVGSANLFSAT
+235 RKNVGSSNLFTPAGS
-248 SGDHDYILV
+248 SQLILV
-257 RDVNASNT
+257 RDVNAANT
-265 SLGGLINAGS
+265 SLGGLINAGA

-288 DFVYGSQISGTTMVG
+288 DFQYGSMVNGATMVG

-313 ALTNPYQR
+313 SLTNPYQR
-321 VNSYARASFEVGDAT
+321 VNGYARASFEVGDAT

-366 YLSSD
+366 YLSQD
-371 IQSQLAAAK
+371 IQNQLAAAG
-380 ETTVKIGRVF
+380 ETSVKIGRVF

-398 GYYRQ
+398 DYYRQ
-403 NIEGAIGVD
+403 NVEGAVGVD

-428 GENRNMQSYDN
+428 GEMRNMQSYHN
-439 QINGTKLSNALDAV
+439 QITGTNLTNALDAV
-453 TDSSGN
+453 RDSSGN
-459 IVCRVTLTNA
+459 IVCRAALTDA
-469 NSGCSPLNILG
+469 STACRPLNILG
-480 TGTASQAAIDYVFG
+480 TGTADQAAIDYVFG
-494 DVAKVIYTT
+494 NTARVVYTT
-503 KLDTT
+503 KLDSA
-508 GASLRGDPFS
+508 GASLRGDLFD

-541 LDAVSA
+541 LDATSA

-560 GGFNVQEAFGEVA
+560 GGFNVQEGFGEVA

-578 QPFSKLDVNGAA
+578 QPFSKLDINGAA

-616 LIRASRSRDIRSGS
+616 LIRVSRSRDIRSGS

-642 TTVAE
+642 TTVV
-647 TDDEGKSHTYSVTR
+647 EGGQTYAITR
-661 YGGGNANLK
+661 FGGGNANLK

-700 KLKDAITSLGAQDVV
+700 KLKDAITSLGAQDVITN
-715 SGCAN
+715 CAN
-720 GNTDLCS
+720 GNTVLCS
-727 QIERNAAGEPTT
+727 QIVRDSSGAPTT
-739 IYTTYINLAEYK
+739 LYTTYINLAEYK
-751 TSGVDV
+751 TKGVDV
-757 EATYTLPLSKVSS
+757 EATYTLPLNKVSDS
-770 GMGGTMRFRGLATY
+770 LGGTMRFRGLATY
-784 VDKVLIND
+784 VPKVIIND
-792 GTTVVDRAGDVGDNV
+792 GTSTVDRAGDVGDNV
-807 SFGTPHWRA
+807 NFGTPHWRA
-816 TGSINYTNQDVSID
+816 TGSINYTSQDVSID
-830 ARVRYVGGGKFNHA
+830 ARVRYVGGGKFNH
-844 LDIANNDIAARV
+844 LLNIANNDISARV
-856 YVDLGGQVN
+856 YVDLGAQAT
-865 IDKFTLFANVN
+865 IADRFTLFANVN

-888 GAIHYDTIGRYMT
+888 GAIHYDSIGRYMT
-901 VGAKVRF
+901 VGAKVSF

>member
-16 TAGAAL
+16 TASASL
-22 VLSLAT
+22 VLSLA
-28 PSVAMAQDAAPAA
+28 SAHVAMAQDSAPA

-134 RFTGSSDLNTVP
+134 RFTGASDLNTVP

-235 RKNVGSANLFSAT
+235 RKNVGSANLFSPT

-275 LKGQTFNTDGTLR
+275 LKGQTFNADGTLR

-380 ETTVKIGRVF
+380 ETTVKVGRVF

-439 QINGTKLSNALDAV
+439 QINGTKLTNALDAV

-541 LDAVSA
+541 LNAVSA